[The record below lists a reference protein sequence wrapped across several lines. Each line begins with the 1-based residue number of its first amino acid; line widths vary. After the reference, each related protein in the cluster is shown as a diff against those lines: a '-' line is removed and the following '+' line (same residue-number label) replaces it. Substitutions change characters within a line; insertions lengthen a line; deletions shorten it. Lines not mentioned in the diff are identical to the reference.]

1 VLQCNQQKVTKKG
14 QAGTENNKTISD
26 HQIILRSVPMDGV
39 SQVRAFTQGI
49 KVPELMAVKSNIVM
63 ND

>member
-1 VLQCNQQKVTKKG
+1 
-14 QAGTENNKTISD
+14 
-26 HQIILRSVPMDGV
+26 MDGV
-39 SQVRAFTQGI
+39 SQVIAFTQGI